1 MIVRRT
7 GLDHKQMCFHD
18 YVKGI
23 LSLCFLVVLFFPT
36 TFSYA
41 QGDARDITELSLEE
55 LMNIK
60 VYGASKYAQKAT
72 EAPSS
77 ITIIT
82 ADEIRKYGY
91 QTLAEILR
99 SVRGFYV
106 THDRNYDYLGIRGF
120 SPPTDFNSRVLLLVD
135 GVRTNDNIYNGA
147 FIGTE
152 FILDVDL
159 IDRIEIIRGPSS
171 SLYGSNAF
179 FGVIN
184 VITRKGG
191 DMRGAEVSGSAGS
204 FDTYKARLSYGN
216 AFKNGLDMIISGS
229 YYTSDGEDRLYFR
242 AFDDPA
248 TNNGVAEDLDGDRY
262 YSLFAKFSYQ
272 DFTLEGAFID
282 RKKEI
287 PTASYDTLFNIPGTE
302 TTDGTAFIDL
312 KYAHVF
318 GNNLDLMARVNYNHY
333 YYDGDYKYDYADP
346 GDSPL
351 LITNKDYARGTWLG
365 TEVQIN
371 KTLFEKHRVN
381 AGVEFRNNIRQQ
393 QKNYDEEV
401 YLDDNRDSTFWAVFI
416 QDEFRILENLILNA
430 GVRHDHY
437 ENFGGTTNPRI
448 ALLYRPWEMTVCKLI
463 YGQAFRAPN
472 AYELYYTD
480 GERQKPNP
488 DLDPE
493 TIETYELV
501 IDQFIGKSLRGSI
514 SGFFYRIEDHIVFQT
529 DPEDGMLVFRN
540 LDEVEAQGIE
550 LELEGTLENGI
561 RGRISY
567 TFQESENKQTGKD
580 LPNSPQHL
588 AKLNLI
594 LPVFRENIFLGIEE
608 QYTSERKTVSATD
621 IDDFFLTN
629 VTLLSKNLLK
639 NLEASVSVYN
649 LLNEK
654 YEDPGSQEH
663 LQDTLEQNGCSV
675 RAKITYVF

>member
-1 MIVRRT
+1 MIFRNT
-7 GLDHKQMCFHD
+7 SLNHQQMFFHNS
-18 YVKGI
+18 VKGI
-23 LSLCFLVVLFFPT
+23 LFLCILVFLFYPAVVNSEEGT
-36 TFSYA
+36 
-41 QGDARDITELSLEE
+41 GRDITELSLEE

-60 VYGASKYAQKAT
+60 VYGASKYEQKAT

-77 ITIIT
+77 VSIIT
-82 ADEIRKYGY
+82 SDEIKKYGY
-91 QTLAEILR
+91 RTLAELLQ

-106 THDRNYDYLGIRGF
+106 TYDRNYRYLGLRGF

-147 FIGTE
+147 MIGTE

-159 IDRIEIIRGPSS
+159 IDRVEIIRGPSS

-184 VITRKGG
+184 VITKNGS
-191 DMRGAEVSGSAGS
+191 DLKGAELSGAAGT
-204 FDTYKARLSYGN
+204 FDTYTTRLSYGN
-216 AFKNGLDMIISGS
+216 TFKNGLDMIISGT
-229 YYTSDGEDRLYFR
+229 YYTSDGEDHLYFR

-262 YSLFAKFSYQ
+262 YSLFAKVSYQ

-282 RKKEI
+282 REKDI
-287 PTASYDTLFNIPGTE
+287 PTASYDTLFNMPGTK
-302 TTDGTAFIDL
+302 TIDGFAFIDL
-312 KYAHVF
+312 KYAHMF
-318 GNNLDLMARVNYNHY
+318 GNNLDMMARVNYNHT
-333 YYDGDYKYDYADP
+333 YYDGDYQYDYADP
-346 GDSPL
+346 GDPPYVV
-351 LITNKDYARGTWLG
+351 TNKDYARGTWLG
-365 TEVQIN
+365 AEVQVN
-371 KTLFEKHRVN
+371 KTLFEKHRLN

-401 YLDDNRDSTFWAVFI
+401 YLDDKRDSTFWAVFI
-416 QDEFRILENLILNA
+416 QDEFRILKNLILNA
-430 GVRHDHY
+430 GIRHDHY

-448 ALLYRPWEMTVCKLI
+448 ALLYKPWEMTVCKLL

-501 IDQFIGKSLRGSI
+501 IDQFIGKSLRGSV

-529 DPEDGMLVFRN
+529 DPEDEMLVFRN
-540 LDEVEAQGIE
+540 LDEVKAHGIE
-550 LELEGTLENGI
+550 LELEGMLENGI
-561 RGRISY
+561 KGRISY
-567 TFQESENKQTGKD
+567 AFQESENRQTGQD
-580 LPNSPQHL
+580 LANSPQHL

-608 QYTSERKTVSATD
+608 QYTSERKTVSGTD
-621 IDDFFLTN
+621 IDGYFLTN
-629 VTLLSKNLLK
+629 VTLFSKNLLK